1 MQIRNLCACVC
12 AWGEETHQKRW
23 IQLLLCSTRSDVH
36 VDVHAHKSA
45 ENNRNGSRA
54 SHLPRARSE
63 SARQGTALLLL
74 VLRSLIW
81 CFWLRP
87 PFGGCRSDE
96 QRRRK
101 RFRWTTVAGG
111 RDLGGGLYP
120 PVAVAP
126 KRAWTNL
133 GLILAEHEQRKLLPP
148 KFGTGITPFL
158 RVGWPFPTDSFSPQ
172 PTWSRLDGSAGNTE
186 YQLYGWQFHYTGSRK
201 VVITVFWPCWE
212 LSGFYAVCCYLW
224 NTALDGWVVLVFVN
238 YMQVTV
244 LISSQC

>member
-1 MQIRNLCACVC
+1 MLQNLRTEHYTLCNYRMHTGMKGQHRSTHITQVTGENAMQIRNLCACVC

-54 SHLPRARSE
+54 SHLPHSE
-63 SARQGTALLLL
+63 SARQGTALL

-81 CFWLRP
+81 CFWLVP

-148 KFGTGITPFL
+148 KFETGITPFL

-172 PTWSRLDGSAGNTE
+172 PTWSRLDGSAGNTAVVRLDIFPT
-186 YQLYGWQFHYTGSRK
+186 QLAKW
-201 VVITVFWPCWE
+201 
-212 LSGFYAVCCYLW
+212 
-224 NTALDGWVVLVFVN
+224 
-238 YMQVTV
+238 
-244 LISSQC
+244 ISEV

>member
-54 SHLPRARSE
+54 SHLPRSE
-63 SARQGTALLLL
+63 SARQGTALL

-120 PVAVAP
+120 PVAVSP

-172 PTWSRLDGSAGNTE
+172 PTWSRLDGSAGNTGWGKSSPRWRSSSTT
-186 YQLYGWQFHYTGSRK
+186 YGLHLTASQRPRTCGQVPGRWPNIVLSSR
-201 VVITVFWPCWE
+201 T
-212 LSGFYAVCCYLW
+212 
-224 NTALDGWVVLVFVN
+224 
-238 YMQVTV
+238 
-244 LISSQC
+244 SQWFRDSWIHVHRREPFT

>member
-1 MQIRNLCACVC
+1 MLCKFGTCKLCACVC

-36 VDVHAHKSA
+36 AHKSA

-54 SHLPRARSE
+54 SHLPRSE
-63 SARQGTALLLL
+63 SARQGTALL

-148 KFGTGITPFL
+148 EFGAGITPFL

-172 PTWSRLDGSAGNTE
+172 PTWSRLDGSAGNTVSNKT
-186 YQLYGWQFHYTGSRK
+186 WK
-201 VVITVFWPCWE
+201 IPAITRSLWASAWVCVRVYARTRVCALFIKRTLSTYWE
-212 LSGFYAVCCYLW
+212 PINPIEKIQA
-224 NTALDGWVVLVFVN
+224 
-238 YMQVTV
+238 QE
-244 LISSQC
+244 SSIIIFRL

>member
-54 SHLPRARSE
+54 SHLPRSE
-63 SARQGTALLLL
+63 SARQGTALL

-120 PVAVAP
+120 PVTVTP

-186 YQLYGWQFHYTGSRK
+186 
-201 VVITVFWPCWE
+201 
-212 LSGFYAVCCYLW
+212 LS
-224 NTALDGWVVLVFVN
+224 
-238 YMQVTV
+238 
-244 LISSQC
+244 